1 MNKQPQ
7 PRKLNVELGEK
18 EAEGIY
24 SNFVLITH
32 NPSEF
37 LLDFAR
43 VLPGV
48 PKAKV
53 YSRII
58 MTPQHV
64 KSLEKV
70 LSDNIE
76 RYESKHGKIKLQ
88 GQEGK
93 NIGFQPGAA
102 PENS

>member
-1 MNKQPQ
+1 MKQQQ

-24 SNFVLITH
+24 SNFVLVTH

-70 LSDNIE
+70 LSDNIQ
-76 RYESKHGKIKLQ
+76 RYESKHGKINLQ
-88 GQEGK
+88 GQEDK
-93 NIGFQPGAA
+93 NIGFQPGSGS
-102 PENS
+102 EE

>member
-1 MNKQPQ
+1 MKPEQS
-7 PRKLNVELGEK
+7 RKLNVELGEK

-32 NPSEF
+32 TPSEF

-43 VLPGV
+43 VMPGV

-53 YSRII
+53 YARIV
-58 MTPQHV
+58 MTPQHT

-70 LSDNIE
+70 LSDNI
-76 RYESKHGKIKLQ
+76 RKYEDKFGTIALQ
-88 GQEGK
+88 GKEGK
-93 NIGFQPGAA
+93 NIGFQLGSKQ
-102 PENS
+102 EE